1 MRYSSRFWLYAP
13 LAAFALL
20 ILGIMVHWWFAAAAF
35 EKRLAAIKGRE
46 AAPGITLNWSAV
58 KVAGFP
64 FRLDADF
71 TDFSAG
77 GEAAHGPFEWRSPRV
92 VLHALTYGKAQDVFE
107 AAGVQNLKWT
117 DATAG
122 IHEIRFLPGSLRG
135 SATRDGQGLARLDL
149 DIAQASI
156 EGGVSAARFQFHLRR
171 NSESKTLDLMLRA
184 DDVKGLGARK
194 PLVEV
199 YASLDRLDVLAP
211 LLAGRANWPTTM
223 AAWRNRGGAAMLTQ
237 ITAPDLAVDSLLSP
251 LY

>member
-20 ILGIMVHWWFAAAAF
+20 IVGIMVHWWFAAAAF

-46 AAPGITLNWSAV
+46 AAPGITLNWTAV
-58 KVAGFP
+58 TVAGFP

-77 GEAAHGPFEWRSPRV
+77 GAAAHGPFEWRSQRFAI
-92 VLHALTYGKAQDVFE
+92 HALTYGRAQDVFE
-107 AAGVQNLKWT
+107 AAGVQTLKWT

-122 IHEIRFLPGSLRG
+122 IHEIHFLPGSLRG
-135 SATRDGQGLARLDL
+135 SATRTGDGLARLDL
-149 DIAQASI
+149 DIAQASV
-156 EGGVSAARFQFHLRR
+156 EGGVSAARFQFHMRR
-171 NSESKTLDLMLRA
+171 NGEARTLDLMLRA
-184 DDVKGLGARK
+184 DDVKGLGAHK
-194 PLVEV
+194 PLVEI

-211 LLAGRANWPTTM
+211 LLAGKANWPATIT
-223 AAWRNRGGAAMLTQ
+223 AWRSQGGTAKLTQ
-237 ITAPDLAVDSLLSP
+237 ITAPGLAADGILSP